1 MSDVALLD
9 VNVLIALFD
18 NEHKYHERVTD
29 WLIDYT
35 DIGNRWA
42 SCPITQNGCLRIVS
56 LPKYPNRFDITVIQS
71 QLTKAT
77 QHHSH
82 VFLPDDIS
90 LTQSNLVDWR
100 KVQGHNQLTDI
111 YLLAL
116 AQKHQAKFVTLDNRL
131 DLSIL
136 PTLDKQTVVFLSP

>member
-1 MSDVALLD
+1 MSDIALLD

-18 NEHKYHERVTD
+18 NEHKYHDLVTD

-35 DIGNRWA
+35 DLGNRWA

-56 LPKYPNRFDITVIQS
+56 LPKYPNRFDIVVIQS
-71 QLTKAT
+71 QLAKAT
-77 QHHSH
+77 GHHNH

-90 LTQSNLVDWR
+90 LTQTNLVDWR

-111 YLLAL
+111 YLLVL

-131 DLSIL
+131 ELAIL
-136 PTLDKQTVVFLSP
+136 PRINKSEVIVL